1 MHVVESAAEAERET
15 VQGLGTYLNDHLAGS
30 VAGAEK
36 FARLASALVATPV
49 GPAVARVADEVA
61 QERDELRSII
71 ETLELRHQNRLKQAT
86 AWAGELVARLKN
98 SRRSLRRRRTD
109 ALLEVELLRSALV
122 GKLGVWQVLED
133 LGDDLGVD
141 TARMAELRA
150 RTLEQV
156 ATMDEVHATV
166 RARVLRVLS

>member
-1 MHVVESAAEAERET
+1 MAESAAETERKT

-36 FARLASALVATPV
+36 FARLAEALASTPI
-49 GPAVARVADEVA
+49 GPAVARVAGEVA
-61 QERDELRSII
+61 QERDELRALI
-71 ETLELRHQNRLKQAT
+71 ETLELRPQNRLKQVT
-86 AWAGELVARLKN
+86 AWAGELLARLKTT
-98 SRRSLRRRRTD
+98 RRSLRRRRTD

-133 LGDDLGVD
+133 LGDDLGID

-156 ATMDEVHATV
+156 TTMDEVHATV